1 MKKRFLTLLL
11 ASVMLVACGKQET
24 KKEEVKQT
32 EQKQQPTQKVEEK
45 KEEPKLDIDDPKSEE
60 PDKDFRD
67 KQNSGIA
74 FKRMIRKNVTITSEN
89 KNLKITCKKIA
100 LGKFKITDKY
110 LLNDANIFLNN
121 FKLKLN
127 EEYSYCSMPLDIEN
141 IGDKDVELDV
151 KQTLASLNTK
161 EQINANNIFTDD
173 TNPTILKEAKA
184 EKHIFF
190 IIKNSK
196 IEEINEIKLK
206 FPMFYVNGIGQNN
219 SEIEMILKVK

>member
-45 KEEPKLDIDDPKSEE
+45 KEEQKLDIDDPKSEE

-67 KQNSGIA
+67 KQNSGVA
-74 FKRMIRKNVTITSEN
+74 FKRIIRKNVTITSEN
-89 KNLKITCKKIA
+89 KNLKITCKKIK
-100 LGKFKITDKY
+100 LGKFKITNKY
-110 LLNDANIFLNN
+110 LLDDANIFLNN

-127 EEYSYCSMPLDIEN
+127 EEYCYFSIPFDIEN

-161 EQINANNIFTDD
+161 EQINANSIFTDD
-173 TNPTILKEAKA
+173 TNPTILKDAKV
-184 EKHIFF
+184 EKSIFC

-196 IEEINEIKLK
+196 IEEVNEIKVK